1 MRSEALDITC
11 EKSIYENFVKNE
23 VTNFLVM
30 HNLQKINVDD
40 GCGNKANVSVTSNGS
55 YKVQTIFNELMKERI
70 YI

>member
-1 MRSEALDITC
+1 MTEKKEASFDRTGW
-11 EKSIYENFVKNE
+11 ENFVKNE

-55 YKVQTIFNELMKERI
+55 YKVQTIFNELM
-70 YI
+70 

>member
-1 MRSEALDITC
+1 MAEKKEASFDRAGW
-11 EKSIYENFVKNE
+11 ENFVKNE

-55 YKVQTIFNELMKERI
+55 YKVQTIFNELM
-70 YI
+70 